1 MQTNNDNNGFTYT
14 YSSEEQEELKRIR
27 DKYVAR
33 EEDKLDRLRRLDR
46 RATERAEM
54 YSITLGIIGALIMG
68 FGMSL
73 CMTEL
78 SLIFGDKQWLAMLTG
93 VAVGLIGC
101 ALVALAY
108 PVYNLTLKRE
118 RKRIAPEIIRLTDEL
133 MK

>member
-46 RATERAEM
+46 RATERAQM

-78 SLIFGDKQWLAMLTG
+78 SLIFGDKQWLAMMTG

>member
-1 MQTNNDNNGFTYT
+1 MQMNNDNNGFTYT

-46 RATERAEM
+46 SATERAQM
-54 YSITLGIIGALIMG
+54 YSLTVGIIGALIMG

-78 SLIFGDKQWLAMLTG
+78 SLLFGDKQWLAMMTG

-101 ALVALAY
+101 TLVALAY

>member
-46 RATERAEM
+46 SATERAQM
-54 YSITLGIIGALIMG
+54 YSLTLGIIGALIMG

-78 SLIFGDKQWLAMLTG
+78 SLIFGDKQWLAMMIG

>member
-46 RATERAEM
+46 SATERAQM

-78 SLIFGDKQWLAMLTG
+78 SLIFGDKQWLAMMTG

>member
-46 RATERAEM
+46 SATERAQM
-54 YSITLGIIGALIMG
+54 YSITLGVIGALIMG

-78 SLIFGDKQWLAMLTG
+78 SLLFGDKQWLAMMIG

>member
-46 RATERAEM
+46 RATERAQM
-54 YSITLGIIGALIMG
+54 YSITLGIIGTLIMG

-78 SLIFGDKQWLAMLTG
+78 SLIFGDKQWLAMMTG